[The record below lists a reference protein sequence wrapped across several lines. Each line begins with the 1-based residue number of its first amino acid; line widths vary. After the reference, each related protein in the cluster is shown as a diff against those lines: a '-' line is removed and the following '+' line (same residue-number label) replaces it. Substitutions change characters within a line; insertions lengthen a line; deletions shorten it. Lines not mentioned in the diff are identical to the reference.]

1 MSRLLNLSQG
11 CNDTLGLNYFKM
23 HAIMGR
29 VSRRGIVKKWSKCYV
44 YAKFGI
50 EALMTPQDYQKQFP
64 IHCLHYKY
72 CEMMS
77 LISLKLEESKH

>member
-1 MSRLLNLSQG
+1 
-11 CNDTLGLNYFKM
+11 
-23 HAIMGR
+23 MGR